1 MRDCRKGA
9 SHPFS
14 QFALKLGSGNPF
26 IPPRPTIPSPSLVV
40 INMRKVAVRAPPN
53 ASGTGEGARPGGQTP
68 RQQGVT
74 RGENFKT
81 GGNKGVKTLRQ
92 GVTRRWLILSLAT
105 PVKVNSHRC
114 FFATGSDKGYILCSA
129 TLPALLSKTKV
140 SRWNFETASR
150 E

>member
-1 MRDCRKGA
+1 MFSMLGLLQKVSFSSFA
-9 SHPFS
+9 SLADLEVAQWGIAEKAPATHFPNSPWNWAPGILSF
-14 QFALKLGSGNPF
+14 LPH
-26 IPPRPTIPSPSLVV
+26 PTIPSPSLVV

-74 RGENFKT
+74 RGENSKT
-81 GGNKGVKTLRQ
+81 G

-114 FFATGSDKGYILCSA
+114 LFATGRDKFCVQQLY
-129 TLPALLSKTKV
+129 LLY
-140 SRWNFETASR
+140 
-150 E
+150 